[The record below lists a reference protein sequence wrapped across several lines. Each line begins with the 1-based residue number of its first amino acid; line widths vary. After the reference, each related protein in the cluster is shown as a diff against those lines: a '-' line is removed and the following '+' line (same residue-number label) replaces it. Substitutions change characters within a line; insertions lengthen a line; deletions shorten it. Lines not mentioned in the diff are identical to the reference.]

1 METEP
6 SRPTPELAAELLEVA
21 VAAAELAGGLL
32 RERFEAGGERTLA
45 TKSTPTDLVS
55 EADFTAQRAIR
66 GFLAD
71 RRPDDGFLGEEGG
84 DAAGSTGLRWIVD
97 PLDGTVNFL
106 FGIPQWCVSVAV
118 VDGGGPSGAGVGAGG
133 VDRPERGGAGAESG
147 GGAGAGG
154 EGGAGTGGEGGAGAG
169 GGGGAGV
176 AGVVHDPMRG
186 ETFAGVR
193 GELPRLNGAVMVPRA
208 ATDLRMAMIATGF
221 AYDEEVRV
229 EQGRVVA
236 GLIDQVRDIRRFG
249 SAALDMAWTAAGRY
263 DAYYERGVKPWDVA
277 AGEILCRAVGLEI
290 REMPATDVLPYG
302 IIVAPPALAGRLQD
316 LVI

>member
-1 METEP
+1 MNPDQTA
-6 SRPTPELAAELLEVA
+6 SASALSTELLAVA

-55 EADFTAQRAIR
+55 EADLTAQRAIR
-66 GFLAD
+66 GLLD
-71 RRPDDGFLGEEGG
+71 ERRPGDGFLGEEGG
-84 DAAGSTGLRWIVD
+84 DAKGESGLRWIVD

-118 VDGGGPSGAGVGAGG
+118 CDSDGGL
-133 VDRPERGGAGAESG
+133 
-147 GGAGAGG
+147 
-154 EGGAGTGGEGGAGAG
+154 
-169 GGGGAGV
+169 
-176 AGVVHDPMRG
+176 AGVVFDPMRG

-193 GELPRLNGAVMVPRA
+193 GDRPRLNGSIMVPRS
-208 ATDLRMAMIATGF
+208 ATDLRMAMVATGF
-221 AYDEEVRV
+221 GYDAEIRV
-229 EQGRVVA
+229 AQGRVVA
-236 GLIDQVRDIRRFG
+236 GLIDRVRDIRRFG

-277 AGEILCRAVGLEI
+277 AGEILCRSAGLEL
-290 REMPATDVLPYG
+290 RDMPATQTLPYG
-302 IIVAPPALAGRLQD
+302 ILVAPPALAGELHD